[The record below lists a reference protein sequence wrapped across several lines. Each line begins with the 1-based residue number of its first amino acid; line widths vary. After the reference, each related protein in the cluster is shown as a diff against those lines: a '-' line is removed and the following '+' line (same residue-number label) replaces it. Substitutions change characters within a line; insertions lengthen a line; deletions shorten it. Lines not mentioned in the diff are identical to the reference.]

1 MHCLRES
8 GFSTSPSAC
17 ECQPFTTSPFY
28 PCSRALALDSR
39 PSLAYYYIYIFCE
52 RRTIGLFIPAF
63 TFPTLGKDHLPMLL
77 HFDLVRALLDGLTS
91 SVVGIVGVTALTYLR
106 SSVRVR
112 RILPY

>member
-1 MHCLRES
+1 MPAIHSACA
-8 GFSTSPSAC
+8 STSPC
-17 ECQPFTTSPFY
+17 Y
-28 PCSRALALDSR
+28 PRSRARALDSR
-39 PSLAYYYIYIFCE
+39 PPVAYLFIYLPK

-112 RILPY
+112 LILPY